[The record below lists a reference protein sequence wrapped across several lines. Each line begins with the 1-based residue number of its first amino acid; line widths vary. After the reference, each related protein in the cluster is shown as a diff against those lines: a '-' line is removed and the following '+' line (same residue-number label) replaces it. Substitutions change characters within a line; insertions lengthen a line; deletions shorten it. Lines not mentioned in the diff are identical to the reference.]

1 MSGNENGSY
10 TIRVHE
16 AQGAD
21 LEAIFRDIL
30 RAWMKDANRSPEHVA
45 AETEMPVAKIRG
57 YLKGKPIPLD
67 FAARICAISGISLHN
82 LLTAHE
88 AYDEAATQVVSLK
101 DAMLH
106 RLGTMM
112 SLEDVRVLYDWMFLL
127 NDHPEF
133 AVAVRS
139 STNVAFLLAEEQGI
153 DTAAARETLKTMY
166 ERIAEAATRRE
177 SASDRE

>member
-1 MSGNENGSY
+1 MDINTGSY
-10 TIRVHE
+10 TIRVQQAH
-16 AQGAD
+16 GPD

-45 AETEMPVAKIRG
+45 RETEQPVAKIRG

-67 FAARICAISGISLHN
+67 FASRICAISGLSLHD
-82 LLTAHE
+82 LLTGHK
-88 AYDEAATQVVSLK
+88 AYDESPSQVVSIK

-112 SLEDVRVLYDWMFLL
+112 SADDVRVLYDWMFLL

-133 AVAVRS
+133 AVAVKS
-139 STNVAFLLAEEQGI
+139 STNVAFLLAEENGI
-153 DTAAARETLKTMY
+153 DTAAARETLRKMY
-166 ERIAEAATRRE
+166 DRIAAAATRRE
-177 SASDRE
+177 PLSDRG